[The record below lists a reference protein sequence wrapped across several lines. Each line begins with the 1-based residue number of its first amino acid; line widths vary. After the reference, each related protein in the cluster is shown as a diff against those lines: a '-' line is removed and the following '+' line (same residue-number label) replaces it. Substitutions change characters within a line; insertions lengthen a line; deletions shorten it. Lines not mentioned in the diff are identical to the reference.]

1 MTVTTPG
8 LSWKGRSARLRESIA
23 GWGFVAPASLL
34 FCVFILLPFI
44 AAIALSLFQW
54 DLLTPPVFVGSN
66 NFAALFVDPV
76 FWRSLGNTFVFAF
89 ASVVSHVGLGLL
101 LAVAVNR
108 KMNRAVQYFVR
119 TSLFFPFVISWA
131 AVSLLFK
138 YVLDPTFGIANY
150 YLGLLGIT
158 PPNWLV
164 SPQWAM
170 PALIGIDWWHTIG
183 YTFVI
188 LLAGLQTVPH
198 TLHEAAIVDG
208 ATAVQRF
215 WNVTIPSMAPT
226 LVFATIITFIGAF
239 QIFEPMR
246 IITQGGP
253 DGATRS
259 IVLYLYET
267 AFERFQVGYGSA
279 IALVVFVIIT
289 AVTLLQLSLTRKWV
303 NQA

>member
-1 MTVTTPG
+1 MV
-8 LSWKGRSARLRESIA
+8 A
-23 GWGFVAPASLL
+23 GYAFAAPATVL
-34 FCVFILLPFI
+34 FVVFILLPFL
-44 AAIALSLFQW
+44 AAIALSLFNW
-54 DLLTPPVFVGSN
+54 DLLTEPSFAGGA
-66 NFAALFVDPV
+66 NFATLVTDAT
-76 FWRSLGNTFVFAF
+76 FWQALGNTFVFAV
-89 ASVVSHVGLGLL
+89 ASVVTHVGLGLL

-108 KMNRAVQYFVR
+108 KMNRIVSYFVR
-119 TSLFFPFVISWA
+119 TSIFFPFLISWA

-138 YVLDPTFGIANY
+138 YVLDPTFGIANF
-150 YLGLLGIT
+150 YLGKIGIH

-164 SPQWAM
+164 SPEWAM

-183 YTFVI
+183 YTFII
-188 LLAGLQTVPH
+188 LLAGLQTVPV
-198 TLHEAAIVDG
+198 TLSEAATVDG
-208 ATAVQRF
+208 ATAWQRF
-215 WNVTIPSMAPT
+215 WNVTVPTMAPT

-279 IALVVFVIIT
+279 IALVVFVIVMT
-289 AVTLLQLSLTRKWV
+289 VTVVQLTVTRKWV
-303 NQA
+303 NQQ

>member
-1 MTVTTPG
+1 M
-8 LSWKGRSARLRESIA
+8 
-23 GWGFVAPASLL
+23 
-34 FCVFILLPFI
+34 
-44 AAIALSLFQW
+44 
-54 DLLTPPVFVGSN
+54 TPPTFAGVD
-66 NFAALFVDPV
+66 NFAALVTDAT
-76 FWRSLGNTFVFAF
+76 FWQTLGNTFVFAI
-89 ASVVSHVGLGLL
+89 ASVVTHIGLGLL

-108 KMNRAVQYFVR
+108 KMNRFVSYFVR
-119 TSLFFPFVISWA
+119 TSIFFPFIISWA

-138 YVLDPTFGIANY
+138 YVLDPTFGIANF
-150 YLGLLGIT
+150 YLDKLGIH

-164 SPQWAM
+164 SPEWAM

-188 LLAGLQTVPH
+188 LLAGLQTVPPI
-198 TLHEAAIVDG
+198 LQEAATVDG
-208 ATAVQRF
+208 ASAWQRF
-215 WNVTIPSMAPT
+215 WHVTIPAMAPT

-279 IALVVFVIIT
+279 IALVVFVIVMT
-289 AVTLLQLSLTRKWV
+289 VTLIQLAVTRKWV
-303 NQA
+303 NQQ